1 MIQAKALAELDGVQ
15 HRFFTRRGGVS
26 AGLYSSLNCGY
37 GSGDQPDNVRENRR
51 RAAADVRSRPRQ
63 NF

>member
-26 AGLYSSLNCGY
+26 GAVQALLGAG
-37 GSGDQPDNVRENRR
+37 
-51 RAAADVRSRPRQ
+51 
-63 NF
+63 